1 MLQNR
6 VFKLIFWVICG
17 LINIIFRILIGDT
30 FEQSMLNILT
40 VIPFFWIIV
49 TTIEITVAHFSAKDH
64 L

>member
-49 TTIEITVAHFSAKDH
+49 ITIEITVAHFSAKDH